1 MVSGTTL
8 LDKSFRVIIADGQ
21 EIFRNG
27 LQSLLDGLEG
37 FHVIA
42 EVDNGSD
49 LFQQLRSH
57 DVDLVL
63 VDIAL
68 PKLSGLEWLQS
79 LYEAIQPSAVIL
91 FSDSIDRDL
100 LLQAFLSGVGGFL
113 TRDLPKKVVTEALR
127 CWQRGSLAL
136 TPMIAATLVQSLV
149 SKCQELEKVVREIT
163 RSSSHLPYELS
174 PTSIPVIADQVVVNS
189 VSDIALQKLTHQ

>member
-1 MVSGTTL
+1 MVSGATL

-27 LQSLLDGLEG
+27 LRSLLDDLEG

-79 LYEAIQPSAVIL
+79 LYETIQPSAVIL

-100 LLQAFLSGVGGFL
+100 LLQVFLSGVGGFL
-113 TRDLPKKVVTEALR
+113 TRDLPKKAVTEALR

-149 SKCQELEKVVREIT
+149 SKCQE
-163 RSSSHLPYELS
+163 
-174 PTSIPVIADQVVVNS
+174 
-189 VSDIALQKLTHQ
+189 